1 MRPFARLLSAH
12 PALGFGFAVIFTL
25 IFVAGLP
32 RLGFDMHPNEA
43 FASDNLASTN
53 LARLHEVFGPDDNDL
68 LVIIDG
74 DGLLEWDS
82 LQSLRRFRDQIRSID
97 DVRLV
102 ASIFDLNKP
111 GKVMPLIPA
120 YATDRF
126 RADRLESE
134 LQRHPVAV
142 DQLISADGRTLTLL
156 VRIQG
161 DSLAVTDISRV
172 VEPLNRYAAEYQLAT
187 SSTVRLAGH
196 PAVRVDVL
204 SALRRAMIIGCTAAI
219 VIGFVVAMLVF
230 RHFPSV
236 VIAIAAPAI
245 GTVWTLG
252 LLAWN
257 NVPISGLMTALPNL
271 VFVIGLTDAVHLLLE
286 TQRQLHRGLDSRE
299 AVYNS
304 LIRVGPACCLATLT
318 TFLGFGSLALSRTE
332 SVQTFGFWAA
342 VGTTFAMLAV
352 IIVLPTILL
361 MIPRQW
367 ALNDQPQRD
376 QLGALI
382 SRLVKPTLNR
392 PRLTTAFAVL
402 LCLSLL
408 YPAISQR
415 PDIIWTET
423 MPRNSASVIAMDRAD
438 DEFGGALVV
447 YLMVGWPADR
457 SFPDR
462 RTLQATADVHA
473 AFRSSAGFSGPFSVR
488 NVMAVAPGRDLKDRY
503 QAIGKGSTAENNL
516 LISEPYRKLIVSARI
531 PNDGSSSLRDRLVPL
546 NQKLDELR
554 LKYPEYEFTLTG
566 TAVAAAENMTEI
578 IADLARS
585 LAIAAALIFL
595 VLTIVFR
602 SLRIG
607 LLTIIPNILP
617 LLVTAAGLT
626 LLGLPLQITSA
637 LTFSLCLG
645 LAVDDTIHVVSRYRL
660 SLAEFKDPHAAIEDT
675 IRHVGA
681 ALIVTTVILL
691 GGFAA
696 MLTSPMPGVQLFAC
710 LSGVTLI
717 TALIGDLFLF
727 PAMLLWDWKSRNPQ
741 PVNRE

>member
-1 MRPFARLLSAH
+1 
-12 PALGFGFAVIFTL
+12 
-25 IFVAGLP
+25 
-32 RLGFDMHPNEA
+32 
-43 FASDNLASTN
+43 
-53 LARLHEVFGPDDNDL
+53 
-68 LVIIDG
+68 
-74 DGLLEWDS
+74 
-82 LQSLRRFRDQIRSID
+82 
-97 DVRLV
+97 
-102 ASIFDLNKP
+102 
-111 GKVMPLIPA
+111 MPLIPA

-126 RADRLESE
+126 RADRLEAE
-134 LQRHPVAV
+134 LQRHPVAAG
-142 DQLISADGRTLTLL
+142 QLISPDGRTLSLL

-161 DSLAVTDISRV
+161 DSLAVSDISRV
-172 VEPLNRYAAEYQLAT
+172 IDPLNRYAAEYQSAT

-204 SALRRAMIIGCTAAI
+204 SALRRAMMIGCTAAI
-219 VIGFVVAMLVF
+219 AIGFVVAMLVF
-230 RHFPSV
+230 RHLPSV
-236 VIAIAAPAI
+236 VISVAAPAI

-286 TQRQLHRGLDSRE
+286 TQRQLHKGLDSRE

-332 SVQTFGFWAA
+332 SVQTFGLWAA

-352 IIVLPTILL
+352 VVVLPTILL
-361 MIPRQW
+361 MIPRKW
-367 ALNDQPQRD
+367 ALNDQSEDDR
-376 QLGALI
+376 LGAFV
-382 SRLVKPTLNR
+382 SRLVQPTLKK
-392 PRLTTAFAVL
+392 PRLTTAIAVL
-402 LCLSLL
+402 LCLGLL
-408 YPAISQR
+408 SPAIRQK

-423 MPRNSASVIAMDRAD
+423 MPRDSASVVAMDRAD

-447 YLMVGWPADR
+447 YLMVGWPSDR
-457 SFPDR
+457 PFPDR
-462 RTLQATADVHA
+462 RTLQATEDVHA
-473 AFRSSAGFSGPFSVR
+473 AFRDSAGFTGPFSVR
-488 NVMAVAPGRDLKDRY
+488 NVMAVAPGKGLNDRFK
-503 QAIGKGSTAENNL
+503 AIRKRGAAEENL
-516 LISEPYRKLIVSARI
+516 LVSEVDRKLIVSARI

-546 NQKLDELR
+546 NQKIDRLR
-554 LKYPEYEFTLTG
+554 IKYPEYEFTLTG

-578 IADLARS
+578 IIDLARS

-595 VLTIVFR
+595 VLTIAFR

-607 LLTIIPNILP
+607 CLTIVPNILP
-617 LLVTAAGLT
+617 LLVTAAGLYF
-626 LLGLPLQITSA
+626 LNMPLQITSA

-645 LAVDDTIHVVSRYRL
+645 LAVDDTIHVAARFRL
-660 SLAEFKDPHAAIEDT
+660 SLKEFNDPQLAIQET
-675 IRHVGA
+675 IKHVGS

-710 LSGVTLI
+710 LSGLTLI

-727 PAMLLWDWKSRNPQ
+727 PAMLLWNWNAKQSKLEGR
-741 PVNRE
+741 V